1 MVRPRWTA
9 QAARDVLEVGARS
22 LGLIYERLELLRFG
36 TNAVYRLHPDPLIV
50 RISRPGADPQA
61 IEREWD
67 LCTWLSGLHYPVPS
81 PALEVMQR
89 PLAVYDS
96 VLSVWRYIPP
106 PAPGPDGRAPE
117 PTLEQM
123 AALLRGLH
131 GLSRPCPVELPAFDP
146 LALIGARL
154 RALAGAGQITRADA
168 EVLWRWHGWLAPRF
182 ARAIAESRLGRGLI
196 HGDAHRGNLILGS
209 RGEPYLLD
217 WDYAAIGPREWDLIP
232 EALGPRRFG
241 RPAAEYMAFAH
252 AYGHDVTAWPH
263 FQTAALVRELL
274 ITVWRFEVEAISP
287 VRTESRLRMRY
298 WRREPQP
305 PPWSAF

>member
-1 MVRPRWTA
+1 MVRPGWTT
-9 QAARDVLEVGARS
+9 QAARNALEVGARS
-22 LGLIYERLELLRFG
+22 LGLVYERLELLRFG
-36 TNAVYRLHPDPLIV
+36 TNAVYRLHPDPFIV
-50 RISRPGADPQA
+50 RISRPGADPLA
-61 IEREWD
+61 IQREWD
-67 LCTWLSGLHYPVPS
+67 LCIWLAGLHYPVPS

-89 PLAVYDS
+89 PLAVYES

-106 PAPGPDGRAPE
+106 PAPGPDGRRLE

-131 GLSRPCPVELPAFDP
+131 GLREPCPVPLPRFDP
-146 LALIGARL
+146 LGLIAERL
-154 RALAGAGQITRADA
+154 RALAAAGQISPSDA
-168 EVLWRWHGWLAPRF
+168 EVLWRWQRWLAPRF
-182 ARAIAESRLGRGLI
+182 ELAVAESQLGRGLI

-241 RPAAEYMAFAH
+241 RPAAEYMSFAR

-263 FQTAALVRELL
+263 FQTTALARELL
-274 ITVWRFEVEAISP
+274 ITVWRLEVEAISP
-287 VRTESRLRMRY
+287 VRSESRLRMRY
-298 WRREPQP
+298 WRREPGP
-305 PPWSAF
+305 PRWSAF